1 MILTILAI
9 AGIVTVLVAKLWKYI
24 LAFLNGP
31 VRDLLERIFGAGRCA
46 WYVKFLQWADRQ
58 LTAVDRFIKMY
69 WRKFRDTILKVQSKY
84 VKNEDGTYTKRTES
98 IIRENPETKACRRVV
113 TEEAVG
119 WEYLPDEVRAEMM
132 RQRTEEAVLDD
143 RAVVAEKIRQ
153 RAEEEGISLSA

>member
-9 AGIVTVLVAKLWKYI
+9 SGIVTILVTKFWKYI

-31 VRDLLERIFGAGRCA
+31 VRDLLERLFGAKRCE

-58 LTAVDRFIKMY
+58 VAATSRFIKMY
-69 WRKFRDTILKVQSKY
+69 WRKFKDTVIRIKSKY
-84 VKNEDGTYTKRTES
+84 TKNPDGTYTKRTES
-98 IIRENPETKACRRVV
+98 LIREKPEEMTARRVV
-113 TEEAVG
+113 TEETVN

-132 RQRTEEAVLDD
+132 RQRTNEAMMDD
-143 RAVVAEKIRQ
+143 RVVVDAKIRE

>member
-1 MILTILAI
+1 MILTILSI

-69 WRKFRDTILKVQSKY
+69 WRKVRDTILKVRSKY
-84 VKNEDGTYTKRTES
+84 IKNDNGTYTKRTES
-98 IIRENPETKACRRVV
+98 VVRESPETTTCRRVV
-113 TEEAVG
+113 TEETVDWA
-119 WEYLPDEVRAEMM
+119 YLPNEVRAEMM
-132 RQRTEEAVLDD
+132 RQRTNEGVLDD
-143 RAVVAEKIRQ
+143 RAIAAEKIRL
-153 RAEEEGISLSA
+153 RAEEEGITLSA

>member
-9 AGIVTVLVAKLWKYI
+9 AGIATVLVAKLWKYI

-31 VRDLLERIFGAGRCA
+31 VRDLLERIFGAERCG

-58 LTAVDRFIKMY
+58 ATAVNRFIKMY

-98 IIRENPETKACRRVV
+98 LVREKSEAKTCRRVV
-113 TEEAVG
+113 TEETVG

-132 RQRTEEAVLDD
+132 RQRTNEAVLDD
-143 RAVVAEKIRQ
+143 REVAAEKIRQ